1 MNLCGF
7 FRFSKF
13 LHPYLP
19 ARKMSL
25 LKVVLL
31 FCLGSVS
38 LAGWAQSSVDQSYN
52 EYLKTVEN
60 LPAKAQFDS
69 LSEYESRMRNRT
81 QFAEAKM
88 AIEALVRIAEKTKDS
103 VQLARAYFSFGML
116 EMDKSNPAEAILY
129 YQKAL
134 EISQQMKQ
142 VKKQTIM
149 LDYIGFAYVS
159 LKEYPSA
166 ENYFKK
172 GLKLA
177 EQIKDKEMIG
187 QFNMELAT
195 VEDMRKN
202 FAKALQYNQKALDY
216 SEGEAKKSTILLNRA
231 IIYKN
236 AGQFEQS
243 EQTYQECLRLAD
255 KLNMDY
261 LRGYV
266 YINYPNTLI
275 KLNRIDE
282 AEKYAHKALAWSK
295 NQPEKYRFYV
305 EVYDILTRIA
315 EHRNQYKE
323 ALNYH
328 KEWVVARDSV
338 TSFDKKQQ
346 LIEAETRFRTE
357 EKELE
362 IKRLDDENELKS
374 RQFWW
379 LLGGMSILILLLVV
393 AAVQYRIIRRGNQQ
407 LEKTNRALSERNTI
421 VSEQS
426 EQLKNLMKELH
437 HRVKNN
443 LAIISSL
450 LRLQSTRL
458 EDEGAVRAVREGQQ
472 RVEAM
477 SLIHQR
483 LYESDNVTKV
493 NMKEYIHDLVQGLF
507 YAYGFKEENF
517 DLEVDIVSVELDVE
531 VAVPLGLIMN
541 EIITNAFKHAFDQIS
556 KPSLSIIL
564 NETDQLHLEIKDNGP
579 GIDMNAW
586 KKPTGSFG
594 KRLILLLSE
603 QIGAI
608 LNVRNENGTRFD
620 LIMPVQE

>member
-1 MNLCGF
+1 
-7 FRFSKF
+7 
-13 LHPYLP
+13 
-19 ARKMSL
+19 MSF
-25 LKVVLL
+25 LKVLFL
-31 FCLGSVS
+31 FCLGSIS
-38 LAGWAQSSVDQSYN
+38 LAGWAQSSAVQPYQ
-52 EYLKTVEN
+52 EYLKTIEH

-69 LSEYESRMRNRT
+69 LSEYESNMRNHT

-88 AIEALVRIAEKTKDS
+88 AIEALVSIAEKTKDS
-103 VQLARAYFSFGML
+103 VLLSRAYFSFGML
-116 EMDKSNPAEAILY
+116 EMDKSNPANAILY

-134 EISQQMKQ
+134 NISNRIKH
-142 VKKQTIM
+142 VKKQTVM

-159 LKEYPSA
+159 LKEYATA
-166 ENYFKK
+166 ENYFNK

-202 FAKALQYNQKALDY
+202 FSKALQYNQKALEYCED
-216 SEGEAKKSTILLNRA
+216 EAKKSTILLNRA

-236 AGQFEQS
+236 AGQYEES
-243 EQTYQECLRLAD
+243 EKTYQECLRLAD
-255 KLNMDY
+255 KLKMDY

-266 YINYPNTLI
+266 YLNYPNTLI

-282 AEKYAHKALAWSK
+282 AEEYAQKALVWSK
-295 NQPEKYRFYV
+295 DKPEKYRFYV
-305 EVYDILTRIA
+305 EIYDILTRIA
-315 EHRNQYKE
+315 EQRNEYRQ
-323 ALNYH
+323 ALNFH

-338 TSFDKKQQ
+338 TNFDKRQE
-346 LIEAETRFRTE
+346 LVDAETRFRTE

-362 IKRLDDENELKS
+362 IKRLDEENELRS

-379 LLGGMSILILLLVV
+379 LLGGMSILILLLAV
-393 AAVQYRIIRRGNQQ
+393 AAVQYRIIRKGNQQ
-407 LEKTNRALSERNTI
+407 LERTNRALSERNTI

>member
-1 MNLCGF
+1 M
-7 FRFSKF
+7 SF
-13 LHPYLP
+13 LRIILI
-19 ARKMSL
+19 L
-25 LKVVLL
+25 
-31 FCLGSVS
+31 CLGGIS
-38 LAGWAQSSVDQSYN
+38 LVGWAQSSVVQPYQ
-52 EYLKTVEN
+52 EYLKTIEH
-60 LPAKAQFDS
+60 LSAKAQFDS
-69 LSEYESRMRNRT
+69 LSEYESEMRNHT
-81 QFAEAKM
+81 QFADAKM
-88 AIEALVRIAEKTKDS
+88 AIEALVSIAEKTKDS
-103 VQLARAYFSFGML
+103 VLLSRAYFSFGML
-116 EMDKSNPAEAILY
+116 EMDKSNPANAILY

-134 EISQQMKQ
+134 DISNRIKH

-159 LKEYPSA
+159 LKEYVTA
-166 ENYFKK
+166 ENYFNK

-202 FAKALQYNQKALDY
+202 FSKALQYNQKALEYCED
-216 SEGEAKKSTILLNRA
+216 ETKKSTILLNRA

-236 AGQFEQS
+236 AGQYEES
-243 EQTYQECLRLAD
+243 EKTYQECLRLAD
-255 KLNMDY
+255 KLKMDY

-266 YINYPNTLI
+266 YLNYPNTLI

-282 AEKYAHKALAWSK
+282 AERYAQKALVWSK
-295 NQPEKYRFYV
+295 DKPEKYRFYV
-305 EVYDILTRIA
+305 EIYDILTRIA
-315 EHRNQYKE
+315 EQRNEYRQ
-323 ALNYH
+323 ALNFH
-328 KEWVVARDSV
+328 KEWVIARDSV
-338 TSFDKKQQ
+338 TNFDKRQE
-346 LIEAETRFRTE
+346 LVDAETRFRTE

-362 IKRLDDENELKS
+362 IKRLDEENELKS

-379 LLGGMSILILLLVV
+379 LLGGMSILILLLIV
-393 AAVQYRIIRRGNQQ
+393 AVVQYRIIRKGNQQ

-443 LAIISSL
+443 LAIVSSL

>member
-1 MNLCGF
+1 
-7 FRFSKF
+7 
-13 LHPYLP
+13 
-19 ARKMSL
+19 
-25 LKVVLL
+25 
-31 FCLGSVS
+31 
-38 LAGWAQSSVDQSYN
+38 
-52 EYLKTVEN
+52 
-60 LPAKAQFDS
+60 
-69 LSEYESRMRNRT
+69 MRNHT
-81 QFAEAKM
+81 QFADAKM
-88 AIEALVRIAEKTKDS
+88 AIEALVSIAEKTKDS
-103 VQLARAYFSFGML
+103 VLLSRAYFSFGML
-116 EMDKSNPAEAILY
+116 EMDKSNPANAILY

-134 EISQQMKQ
+134 DISNRIKH

-159 LKEYPSA
+159 LKEYVTA
-166 ENYFKK
+166 ENYFNK

-202 FAKALQYNQKALDY
+202 FSKALQYNQKALEYCED
-216 SEGEAKKSTILLNRA
+216 EIKKSTILLNRA

-236 AGQFEQS
+236 AGQYEES
-243 EQTYQECLRLAD
+243 EKTYQECLRLAD
-255 KLNMDY
+255 KLKMDY

-266 YINYPNTLI
+266 YLNYPNTLI

-282 AEKYAHKALAWSK
+282 AERYAQKALVWSK
-295 NQPEKYRFYV
+295 DKPEKYRFYV
-305 EVYDILTRIA
+305 EIYDILTRIA
-315 EHRNQYKE
+315 EQRNEYKQ
-323 ALNYH
+323 ALNFH
-328 KEWVVARDSV
+328 KEWVIARDSV
-338 TSFDKKQQ
+338 TNFDKRQE
-346 LIEAETRFRTE
+346 LVDAETRFRTE

-362 IKRLDDENELKS
+362 IKRLDEENELKS

-379 LLGGMSILILLLVV
+379 LLGGMSILILLLIV
-393 AAVQYRIIRRGNQQ
+393 AVVQYRIIRKGNQQ

-443 LAIISSL
+443 LAIVSSL

>member
-1 MNLCGF
+1 
-7 FRFSKF
+7 
-13 LHPYLP
+13 
-19 ARKMSL
+19 MS
-25 LKVVLL
+25 
-31 FCLGSVS
+31 
-38 LAGWAQSSVDQSYN
+38 
-52 EYLKTVEN
+52 
-60 LPAKAQFDS
+60 AKAQFDS
-69 LSEYESRMRNRT
+69 LSEYESEMRNHT
-81 QFAEAKM
+81 QFADAKM
-88 AIEALVRIAEKTKDS
+88 AIEALVSIAEKTKDS
-103 VQLARAYFSFGML
+103 VLLSRAYFSFGML
-116 EMDKSNPAEAILY
+116 EMDKSNPANAILY

-134 EISQQMKQ
+134 DISNRIKH

-159 LKEYPSA
+159 LKEYVTA
-166 ENYFKK
+166 ENYFNK

-202 FAKALQYNQKALDY
+202 FSKALQYNQKALDY
-216 SEGEAKKSTILLNRA
+216 CEDETKKSTILLNRA

-236 AGQFEQS
+236 AGQYEES
-243 EQTYQECLRLAD
+243 EKTYLECLRLAD
-255 KLNMDY
+255 KLKMDY

-266 YINYPNTLI
+266 YLNYPNTLI

-282 AEKYAHKALAWSK
+282 AERYAQKALVWSK
-295 NQPEKYRFYV
+295 DKPEKYRFYV
-305 EVYDILTRIA
+305 EIYDILTRIA
-315 EHRNQYKE
+315 EQRNEYKQ
-323 ALNYH
+323 ALNFH

-338 TSFDKKQQ
+338 TNFDKRQE
-346 LIEAETRFRTE
+346 LVDAETRFRTE

-362 IKRLDDENELKS
+362 IKRLDEENELKS

-379 LLGGMSILILLLVV
+379 LLGGMSILLLLLVV
-393 AAVQYRIIRRGNQQ
+393 ASVQYRIIRKGNQQ

-443 LAIISSL
+443 LAIVSSL

>member
-1 MNLCGF
+1 M
-7 FRFSKF
+7 SF
-13 LHPYLP
+13 LRVILI
-19 ARKMSL
+19 L
-25 LKVVLL
+25 
-31 FCLGSVS
+31 CLGGIS
-38 LAGWAQSSVDQSYN
+38 LVGWAQSSVVQPYQ
-52 EYLKTVEN
+52 EYLKTIEH
-60 LPAKAQFDS
+60 LSAKAQFDS
-69 LSEYESRMRNRT
+69 LSEYESQMRNHT
-81 QFAEAKM
+81 QFADAKM
-88 AIEALVRIAEKTKDS
+88 AIEALVSIAEKTKDS
-103 VQLARAYFSFGML
+103 VLLSRAYFSFGML
-116 EMDKSNPAEAILY
+116 EMDKSNPANAILY

-134 EISQQMKQ
+134 DISNRIKH

-159 LKEYPSA
+159 LKEYVTA
-166 ENYFKK
+166 ENYFNK

-202 FAKALQYNQKALDY
+202 FSKALQYNQKALEYCED
-216 SEGEAKKSTILLNRA
+216 EIKKSTILLNRA

-236 AGQFEQS
+236 AGQYEES
-243 EQTYQECLRLAD
+243 EKTYQECLRLAD
-255 KLNMDY
+255 KLKMDY

-266 YINYPNTLI
+266 YLNYPNTLI

-282 AEKYAHKALAWSK
+282 AERYAQKALVWSK
-295 NQPEKYRFYV
+295 DKPEKYRFYV
-305 EVYDILTRIA
+305 EIYDILTRIA
-315 EHRNQYKE
+315 EQRNEYKQ
-323 ALNYH
+323 ALNFH
-328 KEWVVARDSV
+328 KEWVIARDSV
-338 TSFDKKQQ
+338 TNFDKRQE
-346 LIEAETRFRTE
+346 LVDAETRFRTE

-362 IKRLDDENELKS
+362 IKRLDEENELKS

-379 LLGGMSILILLLVV
+379 LLGGMSILILLLIV
-393 AAVQYRIIRRGNQQ
+393 AVVQYRIIRKGNQQ

-443 LAIISSL
+443 LAIVSSL